1 VKEIIGMKEDFL
13 RDGCVVIE
21 DFVPHEIVVRIRL
34 ELLGLIQ
41 LLVTSNTLDGFADL
55 DFSDD
60 GVLDEA
66 FLRLREV
73 DPRLTSRIYAAAKK
87 LPSVARFVTSDAH
100 LEVAQHLIGTK
111 KVAFSD
117 RGWGL
122 RIDYPN
128 DVKHATPLHQ
138 DYHTQLGSINGI
150 VIWVPITDVSLD
162 MGPLVFYPN
171 SDSLGIQRVKKVDNG
186 SLSTDLEID
195 FEPADLERFS
205 GVQPEVKAGTAVI
218 INYLLLH
225 KSGKNLSQ
233 KCRWSILSRWFDFEN
248 PAAIE
253 RGWHGGVQE
262 GFKFEEVHPEFR
274 S

>member
-1 VKEIIGMKEDFL
+1 MKENFL
-13 RDGCVVIE
+13 RDGYIVIE
-21 DFVPHEIVVRIRL
+21 DFVPHEILVSIRL
-34 ELLGLIQ
+34 ELLGLIE
-41 LLVTSNTLDGFADL
+41 LLVKVNKLDGFADL
-55 DFSDD
+55 NYSDD
-60 GVLDEA
+60 GTLDEA
-66 FLRLREV
+66 FLRLRGV
-73 DPRLTSRIYAAAKK
+73 DPKLTSRIYAAAKK

-100 LEVAQHLIGTK
+100 LDVARELIGTK

-138 DYHTQLGSINGI
+138 DYHTQLGSVNGI

-162 MGPLVFYPN
+162 MGPLVFYPK
-171 SDSLGIQRVKKVDNG
+171 SDSLGIQRVKKVDTG

-195 FEPADLERFS
+195 IDSLDLENFS
-205 GVQPEVKAGTAVI
+205 GLQPEVKAGTAVI

-248 PAAIE
+248 RQSIE

>member
-1 VKEIIGMKEDFL
+1 MKENFL
-13 RDGCVVIE
+13 RDGYVLIE
-21 DFVPHEIVVRIRL
+21 DFVPREILVGIRL

-41 LLVTSNTLDGFADL
+41 LLVEANKFNGFADL
-55 DFSDD
+55 NYSDD
-60 GVLDEA
+60 GILDEA
-66 FLRLREV
+66 FLRLREL
-73 DPRLTSRIYAAAKK
+73 DPKLTSKVYAAAKK
-87 LPSVARFVTSDAH
+87 LPSIARFVTSDAH
-100 LEVAQHLIGTK
+100 LNVAQQLIGTR

-128 DVKHATPLHQ
+128 DVKYATPLHQ
-138 DYHTQLGSINGI
+138 DYHTQIGSVNGI

-162 MGPLVFYPN
+162 MGPLVFYPK
-171 SDSLGIQRVKKVDNG
+171 SDSLGIQRIKKVDNG
-186 SLSTDLEID
+186 SPSTDLEIVISS
-195 FEPADLERFS
+195 PDLENFS
-205 GVQPEVKAGTAVI
+205 GLQPEVKAGTAVI

-248 PAAIE
+248 RQSIE